1 MLAWAGNY
9 WSVAL
14 YIMAVS
20 LISFVSVY
28 LATETFRGVLIEELA
43 REPGAEAGRAEQRPS
58 GEHLVLKEESMRRTV
73 TAENAPEPAGPYSHA
88 VVANGFV
95 FISGQ
100 GPVDPETGTMPD
112 AFADQVRQTFRNVRT
127 ILEAAG
133 TSLDNVVKV
142 NAYVTDLTRFSEF
155 NEVYREF
162 FQQDPPARTTVG
174 ASLLGFLVEVD
185 CVATLEEAG

>member
-1 MLAWAGNY
+1 MRKT
-9 WSVAL
+9 
-14 YIMAVS
+14 IMADEGP
-20 LISFVSVY
+20 
-28 LATETFRGVLIEELA
+28 A
-43 REPGAEAGRAEQRPS
+43 
-58 GEHLVLKEESMRRTV
+58 
-73 TAENAPEPAGPYSHA
+73 PAGPYSHA
-88 VVANGFV
+88 VVAGDFV

-112 AFADQVRQTFRNVRT
+112 AFADQVRQTLTNVRT

-155 NEVYREF
+155 NEVYGEF

-185 CVATLEEAG
+185 CVAALEEAG

>member
-1 MLAWAGNY
+1 M
-9 WSVAL
+9 
-14 YIMAVS
+14 
-20 LISFVSVY
+20 
-28 LATETFRGVLIEELA
+28 
-43 REPGAEAGRAEQRPS
+43 
-58 GEHLVLKEESMRRTV
+58 KRTV
-73 TAENAPEPAGPYSHA
+73 MAEKGPKPAGPYSHA

-100 GPVDPETGTMPD
+100 GPVDPETNTMPD
-112 AFADQVRQTFRNVRT
+112 AFVDQVRQTLRNVQT

-142 NAYVTDLTRFSEF
+142 NAYVTDLTRFQEF
-155 NEVYREF
+155 NEVYEEF

-185 CVATLEEAG
+185 CVASLEEA

>member
-1 MLAWAGNY
+1 MKKT
-9 WSVAL
+9 V
-14 YIMAVS
+14 MA
-20 LISFVSVY
+20 
-28 LATETFRGVLIEELA
+28 EKG
-43 REPGAEAGRAEQRPS
+43 P
-58 GEHLVLKEESMRRTV
+58 K
-73 TAENAPEPAGPYSHA
+73 PAGPYSHA

-112 AFADQVRQTFRNVRT
+112 AFADQVRQTLRNVQT

-133 TSLDNVVKV
+133 TNLDNVVKV
-142 NAYVTDLTRFSEF
+142 NAYVTDLTRFQEF
-155 NEVYREF
+155 NEVYEEF

-185 CVATLEEAG
+185 CVASLEEA

>member
-1 MLAWAGNY
+1 MKKT
-9 WSVAL
+9 V
-14 YIMAVS
+14 MA
-20 LISFVSVY
+20 
-28 LATETFRGVLIEELA
+28 EKG
-43 REPGAEAGRAEQRPS
+43 P
-58 GEHLVLKEESMRRTV
+58 K
-73 TAENAPEPAGPYSHA
+73 PAGPYSHA

-112 AFADQVRQTFRNVRT
+112 AFADQVRQTLRNVQT

-142 NAYVTDLTRFSEF
+142 NAYVTDLTRFQEF
-155 NEVYREF
+155 NEVYSEF

-185 CVATLEEAG
+185 CVASLEEA